1 MNHEILAIE
10 HASILKPT
18 MREIKLTQR
27 VEINSVIKTA
37 VFPINIIANKVDALF
52 EVFVGRKRNN
62 TL

>member
-1 MNHEILAIE
+1 MNIEILAIE

-18 MREIKLTQR
+18 MRKIKLTQR